1 MRCLAFKL
9 TAALL
14 LVAACTERTPLE
26 PVEGKILVSY
36 QCTDDGP
43 TQPGCPVEWS
53 FQEELETDVAQDVG
67 LATGGE
73 YLWQGE
79 SFAVAM
85 EGIETSEKFCPSF
98 YRPGKVGMYV
108 IEFGEDAEFYRP
120 GTAVLQ
126 GIIGR
131 TVLGFPMARYAI
143 PNQILTSSQPAGKY
157 QIVGN
162 ITLYVVCNMV
172 RFRTSAGRLVEG
184 GFMRIY
190 NVEADLRLAES
201 GLGGGSPDRGWAWI
215 SGEEYRNGAGEGS
228 DWRVVVDDFVENGDC
243 TAGWEIWV
251 DGVQTCDGT

>member
-79 SFAVAM
+79 SFAVAVLTFA
-85 EGIETSEKFCPSF
+85 ITPTFF
-98 YRPGKVGMYV
+98 RRVGFAAAAR
-108 IEFGEDAEFYRP
+108 IALATRFGS
-120 GTAVLQ
+120 
-126 GIIGR
+126 IIG
-131 TVLGFPMARYAI
+131 
-143 PNQILTSSQPAGKY
+143 
-157 QIVGN
+157 VG
-162 ITLYVVCNMV
+162 
-172 RFRTSAGRLVEG
+172 SAASWS
-184 GFMRIY
+184 M
-190 NVEADLRLAES
+190 
-201 GLGGGSPDRGWAWI
+201 
-215 SGEEYRNGAGEGS
+215 
-228 DWRVVVDDFVENGDC
+228 
-243 TAGWEIWV
+243 
-251 DGVQTCDGT
+251 